1 MLILLGNDIP
11 ENPGPF
17 DNEISI
23 FHLNIRSIRHKLDY
37 VEALALGSSIVCI
50 TESHLDDTVLSRDIQ
65 IQGYHDNILRKDRN
79 CFGGGVLV
87 YISETLKLKRRDDLE
102 FENSEMI
109 WVEIEFPNYK
119 VLLCVV
125 YRSPGA
131 TQSFWQNFEYSI
143 EEAFNYTTNV
153 IITGD
158 LNIDLL
164 VENNNSLSNI
174 INVFYLQNV
183 IHEPT
188 RINQN
193 TGNGTLL
200 DPVLISA
207 DCNATFSEVIDVC
220 REKSDHNA
228 TKISL
233 QIPNYLQKTYQRTI
247 WMYKN
252 ADFEKF
258 NKLIRQFNWEESF
271 FTLVNDIDEMA
282 DFFTNKYLEM
292 AKECIPTKVVNI
304 RRTDKPWFNSEIR
317 HHIRIRDRLHRK
329 LKTSPTVHNRNIYK
343 IRRNKVNNMIIHAKE
358 QFYLNANGL
367 LDENS
372 NNPKAFW
379 SLVKKV
385 MGNCRST
392 VIPPLINPVTN
403 DIVVNES
410 DKANV
415 LNNYFC
421 SISSTANNID
431 PPNLPR
437 RTPFSLDVDDIN
449 DDDVKD
455 ILKSLQI
462 GKASGGDFISH
473 QMLKNTAD
481 TVYLPLKYI
490 FNHSLRISKYPSCWK
505 IANVLSLF
513 KKGDKSIAS
522 NYRPI
527 ALLSCVGKVFERI
540 VFKYIY
546 NYMLEH
552 KLLYKF
558 QSGFVSGHSTSHQ
571 LIELYHQI
579 CIALENGQITVAVF
593 CDISKAFDRLW
604 HKGLIEKLKSYGING
619 KLLKWLKDYISERKQ
634 QV

>member
-1 MLILLGNDIP
+1 MLILLGNDIS

-23 FHLNIRSIRHKLDY
+23 FHLNIRNIRHKLDY

-87 YISETLKLKRRDDLE
+87 YISKTLKVKRRDDLE

-119 VLLCVV
+119 VLFCVV

-131 TQSFWQNFEYSI
+131 TQSLWQNFEYSI

-183 IHEPT
+183 LHEPT

-207 DCNATFSEVIDVC
+207 DCNVTFSEVIDVC

-228 TKISL
+228 TKSSL

-252 ADFEKF
+252 ADFEKV

-271 FTLVNDIDEMA
+271 
-282 DFFTNKYLEM
+282 
-292 AKECIPTKVVNI
+292 
-304 RRTDKPWFNSEIR
+304 
-317 HHIRIRDRLHRK
+317 LH
-329 LKTSPTVHNRNIYK
+329 
-343 IRRNKVNNMIIHAKE
+343 
-358 QFYLNANGL
+358 
-367 LDENS
+367 
-372 NNPKAFW
+372 
-379 SLVKKV
+379 
-385 MGNCRST
+385 
-392 VIPPLINPVTN
+392 
-403 DIVVNES
+403 
-410 DKANV
+410 
-415 LNNYFC
+415 
-421 SISSTANNID
+421 
-431 PPNLPR
+431 
-437 RTPFSLDVDDIN
+437 
-449 DDDVKD
+449 
-455 ILKSLQI
+455 
-462 GKASGGDFISH
+462 
-473 QMLKNTAD
+473 
-481 TVYLPLKYI
+481 
-490 FNHSLRISKYPSCWK
+490 
-505 IANVLSLF
+505 
-513 KKGDKSIAS
+513 
-522 NYRPI
+522 
-527 ALLSCVGKVFERI
+527 
-540 VFKYIY
+540 
-546 NYMLEH
+546 
-552 KLLYKF
+552 
-558 QSGFVSGHSTSHQ
+558 
-571 LIELYHQI
+571 
-579 CIALENGQITVAVF
+579 
-593 CDISKAFDRLW
+593 
-604 HKGLIEKLKSYGING
+604 
-619 KLLKWLKDYISERKQ
+619 
-634 QV
+634 